1 MMKWWSLLLLNM
13 QALARL
19 MAPFACGKCRATAS
33 RRTCRAHRLIG
44 SGMHFVIHFIISPS
58 TVFLH
63 SHMLQHSPSSEH
75 LYFPET
81 EMILA
86 VPFRQLQ

>member
-33 RRTCRAHRLIG
+33 RSTCRAHCLIG
-44 SGMHFVIHFIISPS
+44 SGMHIIIHFIIFPS
-58 TVFLH
+58 TVFLS
-63 SHMLQHSPSSEH
+63 SHMLQRSPSSAH
-75 LYFPET
+75 LCFPGT
-81 EMILA
+81 AMILA